1 MAENVAGKQRRRG
14 LGRPFQPGQS
24 GNPAGKPKGT
34 RHRVTML
41 AELLLDREAETLLRK
56 AIELALGGDTV
67 ALRLCLERIM
77 APRRD
82 RPVQFRLPELVSA
95 CDATKAVAAISVAV
109 ARGELTPGEAA
120 ELSRLIEA
128 YVKVL
133 EATELD
139 QRLRALEERQFVRRN
154 HAP

>member
-1 MAENVAGKQRRRG
+1 
-14 LGRPFQPGQS
+14 
-24 GNPAGKPKGT
+24 
-34 RHRVTML
+34 ML